1 MNGEES
7 KHACEGEVSSA
18 PCAYEKTTN
27 MLEILAEV
35 TKVALP
41 THSKVGALFR
51 TALCLLSSVNLV
63 PEEVVQWLV
72 IRCCAQYWAE
82 RQSSSGW

>member
-1 MNGEES
+1 MNGEEP
-7 KHACEGEVSSA
+7 KHECKGEVSFA
-18 PCAYEKTTN
+18 RCADETTTN

-35 TKVALP
+35 TKVVPP
-41 THSKVGALFR
+41 TDSYVAALFR

-72 IRCCAQYWAE
+72 IRCCAQFRAE